1 MSTSLVISSLTEL
14 LKEHDNQIVDIL
26 SKRFD
31 FDKEEALA
39 ALSAENHLL
48 LDQDKPKPKKKSGS
62 KTKTTTGANENTT
75 VKKSKKATK
84 PKKPRAKSA
93 YMLFSIHERPVIKEA
108 NPGMKMC
115 DISKELGAKWKSL
128 TDEEKAPWVE
138 KHEEEKQKL
147 LEAELQKTQANQHV
161 IKDLEVE
168 GITESDNESD
178 NESSKS
184 ELSEEVPLSD
194 NKSDE

>member
-39 ALSAENHLL
+39 ALIAENHLL

-115 DISKELGAKWKSL
+115 DISKELGA
-128 TDEEKAPWVE
+128 DI
-138 KHEEEKQKL
+138 Q
-147 LEAELQKTQANQHV
+147 
-161 IKDLEVE
+161 IKNFTRFNLGE
-168 GITESDNESD
+168 GIEKDEKNFADEVA
-178 NESSKS
+178 EQ
-184 ELSEEVPLSD
+184 LS
-194 NKSDE
+194 N